1 MKYKILLD
9 TLFIYGEDSNIYVD
23 GLNVENGKFVYGA
36 IQYSDIE
43 PYKNGNIEIK
53 NSLFKDIHSLNGPA
67 VYIDSISKPYGYN
80 QIILDGVTFEN
91 TTAYD
96 RGGVIYSVNSY
107 ANEFVSFHD
116 CKFQNINAKF
126 GMNF

>member
-43 PYKNGNIEIK
+43 PYKMET
-53 NSLFKDIHSLNGPA
+53 
-67 VYIDSISKPYGYN
+67 SK
-80 QIILDGVTFEN
+80 
-91 TTAYD
+91 
-96 RGGVIYSVNSY
+96 
-107 ANEFVSFHD
+107 
-116 CKFQNINAKF
+116 
-126 GMNF
+126 